1 MPEPDPYNFP
11 PELLSLQGKAKK
23 FQLHYD
29 PDCTKDRQVFILD
42 TCWDDIPLLVSNV
55 SALPESNASSSSHTT
70 PQTASAE
77 TKDDT
82 PATPT
87 GELLTPETKTN
98 PTPVIST
105 PSKRAT
111 ANIATPDTFDIR
123 QTDDAPPAEQTP
135 VSETSKPENERPKRG
150 TRRALFTE
158 AKETQE
164 TTSHKKSKKT
174 D

>member
-11 PELLSLQGKAKK
+11 PELLSLQGKAKN

-55 SALPESNASSSSHTT
+55 SALPESNASSSSQTT
-70 PQTASAE
+70 PPTTSAQT
-77 TKDDT
+77 KGDT
-82 PATPT
+82 ATTPMN
-87 GELLTPETKTN
+87 ELLTLETENN
-98 PTPVIST
+98 PPAVINT

-111 ANIATPDTFDIR
+111 EKVATPDTCYLR

-135 VSETSKPENERPKRG
+135 ASETSKPENEWPKRG
-150 TRRALFTE
+150 ARRALFTE
-158 AKETQE
+158 GKETQE